1 MLIRKGGIYR
11 QIDPKRLQQ
20 YRDKGYAA
28 VEESPKAFDRLRA
41 VMNDRRKPCSA
52 QKRRN
57 SGTAPLTG

>member
-28 VEESPKAFDRLRA
+28 VEESPKASPAAPKA
-41 VMNDRRKPCSA
+41 VPK
-52 QKRRN
+52 K
-57 SGTAPLTG
+57 